1 MDAVE
6 TLFPIQPSLD
16 SIDSLSKNSG
26 IFCVFETFVLFS
38 DTHLIPVKI
47 SFTFFFLR
55 NKAIGRDINKYFK
68 RSFSPFRNSFRKF
81 RNSRTHLF

>member
-1 MDAVE
+1 MIRELFQDILMDAVE
-6 TLFPIQPSLD
+6 TLFPIKPSLD

-47 SFTFFFLR
+47 TFTFFFLGIR
-55 NKAIGRDINKYFK
+55 R
-68 RSFSPFRNSFRKF
+68 
-81 RNSRTHLF
+81 

>member
-1 MDAVE
+1 MQKNNNNNNDQRTVPRYYLMDAVE

-38 DTHLIPVKI
+38 DTYFIPVKI
-47 SFTFFFLR
+47 SFTFF
-55 NKAIGRDINKYFK
+55 
-68 RSFSPFRNSFRKF
+68 S
-81 RNSRTHLF
+81 